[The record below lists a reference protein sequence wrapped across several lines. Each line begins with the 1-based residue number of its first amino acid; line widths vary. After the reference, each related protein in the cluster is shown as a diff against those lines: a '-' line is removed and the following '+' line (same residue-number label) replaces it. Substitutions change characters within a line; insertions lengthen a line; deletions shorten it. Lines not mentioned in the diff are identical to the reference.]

1 MRRLSFSFAV
11 ALIGLST
18 ACEDDPP
25 KVESLAAQPEASEP
39 EPPPLEPLE
48 PADAED
54 EEALRE
60 QLLGLNDEAE
70 KGAAAEVESADR
82 KDPKDPKDPKETRSR
97 RRRKAERRRERRQAA
112 APGPVPALPGEPSR
126 GRGLSDAAFNGALS
140 DWRGVQACIATEGQ
154 GATGPR
160 NGALRV
166 RFTIAPDG
174 RVRDAEVVDSSNA
187 FARSLARCVERRA
200 RRVEFPE
207 FSGKGP
213 ARKIAKFV
221 F

>member
-25 KVESLAAQPEASEP
+25 KVESLAAQPEAPEP
-39 EPPPLEPLE
+39 EPPPLEPLQ

-82 KDPKDPKDPKETRSR
+82 KDPEETRSR
-97 RRRKAERRRERRQAA
+97 RRRKAERRRERRRAA

-166 RFTIAPDG
+166 RFTIAPNG

-187 FARSLARCVERRA
+187 FARSLAPCVERRA

-207 FSGKGP
+207 FAGKGP

>member
-70 KGAAAEVESADR
+70 TGAAAEVESADR
-82 KDPKDPKDPKETRSR
+82 KDPKDPKETRSR